1 MKRKVSYDKLSTAA
15 DDDDSD
21 DDDDDYGDG
30 NRDGRVGTPLSP
42 TKPLQGLSTQA

>member
-15 DDDDSD
+15 ADDDNG
-21 DDDDDYGDG
+21 DDDDYGDG
-30 NRDGRVGTPLSP
+30 NRDGDVGTPLSP